1 MKITDSGRY
10 DIYVDFAKMHIYKF
24 PNIVFNEND
33 LKTSKIRVY
42 ILSNEEVVNLTN
54 IQVDIKIINS
64 KFETSCEHVTEI
76 NLSEGYVEYEFR
88 ESDLVAGIGL
98 FQIKIYNNTLVKIT
112 PKIRYKVIK
121 SI

>member
-10 DIYVDFAKMHIYKF
+10 DVYIDFAKMYINKF

-54 IQVDIKIINS
+54 IQVNIKIINS
-64 KFETSCEHVTEI
+64 KFKTSCEHITEI
-76 NLSEGYVEYEFR
+76 NFSEGYVDYEFR
-88 ESDLVAGIGL
+88 ESDLIAGLGL
-98 FQIKIYNNTLVKIT
+98 FQLKIYNNDLVKIT
-112 PKIRYKVIK
+112 PKIRYKVVK